1 MGLLMTTASTQ
12 TGMSKHWLF
21 GPMAANKSTYMQVG
35 FAALMI
41 NVFSLVTSLFSM
53 VVYNTVVPNDAK
65 DSLLVLS
72 IGVMLVLVFD
82 FILRSLRGYFID
94 IAGHRIDSA
103 VGASIYRRVLDMRLA
118 DKRGSTGSFAGLLR
132 EFESLRDFFASATLA
147 AIVDVPFIA
156 IFLVVIGSIGGKLVW
171 IPIAVIPIV
180 IIVGLVIQPILS
192 RLSST
197 SMAQGLTK
205 QGVMVE
211 TLSGLETVKSTSGA
225 AVLEERW
232 QQAVDGHADVA
243 RKQRGYSQI
252 GTNVASS
259 LQQVAYVGMIF
270 YGVYLLHENQITM
283 GGMIA
288 CSLLVGRCLAPL
300 AQIAQLLSRL
310 SHTRIAYQQL
320 DKMMRQDGETRD
332 GVNYLRRAKIH
343 GGISFRNVIFRYPG
357 STVRAIDDVSFD
369 IQPGEKVAI
378 LGRIGSGKSTITRI
392 ILGLYEPTEGAVL
405 IDDTDVRQ
413 IHPQDLRQNI
423 GAVLQDVFLLSGTIR
438 ENIALRDPKASDDEI
453 LRVSRLSGAHDFVGQ
468 IPNGYDVKLADRGEG
483 LSGGQKQSLA
493 IARAMLGAPP
503 IVLLDEPTSAM
514 DTNTEN
520 ALLSRLETEFKD
532 RTLLLVTHRASLL
545 KLVDRVIIMDR
556 GKIVAQGPRD
566 DVLRASAVGNN

>member
-1 MGLLMTTASTQ
+1 MTRDTS
-12 TGMSKHWLF
+12 GHWLF
-21 GPMAANKSTYMQVG
+21 GPMLANKRTYIQVG

-41 NVFSLVTSLFSM
+41 NVFSLVTALFSM
-53 VVYNTVVPNDAK
+53 VVYDRVVPNNAT
-65 DSLLVLS
+65 DSLIALSVGVL
-72 IGVMLVLVFD
+72 LVLVFD
-82 FILRSLRGYFID
+82 FILRTLRGYFID
-94 IAGHRIDSA
+94 IAGHRIDSS
-103 VGASIYRRVLDMRLA
+103 VGASIYKRVLDMRLG

-147 AIVDVPFIA
+147 ALVDVPFIL
-156 IFLVVIGSIGGKLVW
+156 IFLLVIAGIGGKLVW
-171 IPIAVIPIV
+171 VPVVVIPVVLLVGWIV
-180 IIVGLVIQPILS
+180 QPILA
-192 RLSST
+192 RLSAS
-197 SMAQGLTK
+197 SMNQGLTK

-232 QQAVDGHADVA
+232 QQAVDGHADVS
-243 RKQRGYSQI
+243 RKQRGFSQI
-252 GTNVASS
+252 ALNTATSM
-259 LQQVAYVGMIF
+259 QQLAYVGMIF
-270 YGVYLLHENQITM
+270 YGVYLLQDGAITM
-283 GGMIA
+283 GAMIG

-300 AQIAQLLSRL
+300 AQIAQLMSRL
-310 SHTRIAYQQL
+310 SHTRIAYRQL
-320 DKMMRQDGETRD
+320 DKIMQQDGETRD
-332 GVNYLRRAKIH
+332 GVTYLRRQKMQ

-378 LGRIGSGKSTITRI
+378 LGRIGSGKSTVTRI
-392 ILGLYEPTEGAVL
+392 VLGLYEPTEGAVL

-413 IHPQDLRQNI
+413 IHPQDLRHNI

-453 LRVSRLSGAHDFVGQ
+453 LRVSRLAGAHDFIGQ

-493 IARAMLGAPP
+493 IARALLSAPP
-503 IVLLDEPTSAM
+503 IILLDEPTSAM

>member
-1 MGLLMTTASTQ
+1 METQ
-12 TGMSKHWLF
+12 SQHWLF
-21 GPMAANKSTYMQVG
+21 GPMQANKSTYIQVAL
-35 FAALMI
+35 AAFMI
-41 NVFSLVTSLFSM
+41 NIFSLVTALFSM
-53 VVYNTVVPNDAK
+53 MVYDRVVPNNARET
-65 DSLLVLS
+65 LIALS
-72 IGVMLVLVFD
+72 IGVLLVLLFD
-82 FILRSLRGYFID
+82 FILRGLRGYFID
-94 IAGHRIDSA
+94 IAGHRIDAA
-103 VGASIYRRVLDMRLA
+103 VGTSIYKRVLDMKLA
-118 DKRGSTGSFAGLLR
+118 DKKGSTGSFAGLLR

-147 AIVDVPFIA
+147 ALVDVPFIL
-156 IFLVVIGSIGGKLVW
+156 IFLVVIASIGGSLVW
-171 IPIAVIPIV
+171 VPVSVIPV
-180 IIVGLVIQPILS
+180 VLIVGAVVQPILT
-192 RLSST
+192 RLSASG
-197 SMAQGLTK
+197 MAQGLTK

-232 QQAVDGHADVA
+232 RMAVDGHADVS

-252 GTNVASS
+252 ATNVASS
-259 LQQVAYVGMIF
+259 MQQLAYVGMIF
-270 YGVYLLHENQITM
+270 FGVFLLHEQKITM
-283 GGMIA
+283 GAMIA

-300 AQIAQLLSRL
+300 GQIAQLLSRL
-310 SHTRIAYQQL
+310 SHTQTAFQQL

-332 GVNYLRRAKIH
+332 GSNYLRRATIA

-357 STVRAIDDVSFD
+357 STVRALDDVSFD

-392 ILGLYEPTEGAVL
+392 VLGLYEPTEGAVL
-405 IDDTDVRQ
+405 IDDTDARQ
-413 IHPQDLRQNI
+413 IHPQDLRRHI

-438 ENIALRDPKASDDEI
+438 ENIALRNPKATDDEI
-453 LRVSRLSGAHDFVGQ
+453 LRVARLSGAHDFVGQ

-483 LSGGQKQSLA
+483 LSGGQRQSLA
-493 IARAMLGAPP
+493 IARALLGEPP
-503 IVLLDEPTSAM
+503 IILLDEPTSAM

-520 ALLSRLETEFKD
+520 ALLSRLEGEFKN

-566 DVLRASAVGNN
+566 DVLRAAAVGGN